1 VERSRDRIRLTMDI
15 DPEAEPLS
23 GRIERGGRPGGR
35 DFVGWAGLAAALT
48 TLLDEPEEAA
58 RTEAPPG

>member
-1 VERSRDRIRLTMDI
+1 MDI